1 MNINRLSQV
10 FCRHDRAFNMPPG
23 RPLPQGESQE
33 ISSSL
38 ALFQRAKSMGLLL
51 IVVQRQFVDLPHF

>member
-1 MNINRLSQV
+1 MNINRLSKCFVAMTEHSICQ
-10 FCRHDRAFNMPPG
+10 PG